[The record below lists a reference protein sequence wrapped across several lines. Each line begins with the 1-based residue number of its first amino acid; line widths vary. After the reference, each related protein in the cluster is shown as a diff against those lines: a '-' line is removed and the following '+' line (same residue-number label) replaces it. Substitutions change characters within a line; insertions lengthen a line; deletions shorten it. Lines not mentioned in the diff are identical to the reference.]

1 MTQPETGHS
10 KLDVIARTISNYN
23 IGKQVLLWVSNSHG
37 YAAKDNNSFVIWVD
51 TFWGYPLIAAYVD
64 NGVDYVSYYPT
75 REMVAELN
83 TRAVSRG
90 FDPMS
95 SRNARRMTGV

>member
-1 MTQPETGHS
+1 M
-10 KLDVIARTISNYN
+10 
-23 IGKQVLLWVSNSHG
+23 LLYMSNSHG
-37 YAAKDNNSFVIWVD
+37 YAAKDNNSFAIWVD

-83 TRAVSRG
+83 TLAVSRG

-95 SRNARRMTGV
+95 SRDARGMTGV